1 MISFAQPFLCLYCA
15 RARWDELGEPVG
27 CEAFPDGIPVDILDS
42 RHDHRKPYPGDNGLL
57 FNLYVLDD
65 ADEDERRYRE
75 AFVAR
80 VFDWSA

>member
-1 MISFAQPFLCLYCA
+1 M
-15 RARWDELGEPVG
+15 
-27 CEAFPDGIPVDILDS
+27 DILDS
-42 RHDHRKPYPGDNGLL
+42 RHDHRKPHPGDNGLL
-57 FNLYVLDD
+57 FNLYVPDD